1 MAELLRHPEIM
12 KEVQDE
18 VRRII
23 GSKPSITEED
33 IEQMHYLKMVIKETL
48 RLHPPAPLLVPRE
61 STQDVKIQ
69 GYDIPAKTRVII
81 NAWAIGREPLSWE
94 RAEEFH
100 PMRFMNADSSCI
112 DFRCHNFQLIPFGAG
127 RRGCPGIEF
136 AVAMDELVLANLLH
150 MFDWTLPNGASGKDL
165 DMDEASGLTIHKK
178 SPLLLVATPH
188 NNIE

>member
-1 MAELLRHPEIM
+1 MFGAGTDTTHTVLEWAIAELLRHPEIM

-18 VRRII
+18 VRMI

-48 RLHPPAPLLVPRE
+48 RLHPPLPLLVPRE

-94 RAEEFH
+94 SR
-100 PMRFMNADSSCI
+100 RISS
-112 DFRCHNFQLIPFGAG
+112 
-127 RRGCPGIEF
+127 
-136 AVAMDELVLANLLH
+136 
-150 MFDWTLPNGASGKDL
+150 KK
-165 DMDEASGLTIHKK
+165 IH
-178 SPLLLVATPH
+178 
-188 NNIE
+188 EC